1 MTKVRFVVLLSF
13 LLASATLARADGIP
27 TDPDIDVSDPA
38 CITDCP
44 AGVGL
49 NFIFGANAFGG
60 GIVSLT
66 NASGQDWKSL
76 LITTNSDPFFVNPGS
91 ITCITNAFLN
101 CLVEDL
107 QGGMTG
113 MYLSGVLAP
122 PPGSEED
129 ADDAGPHGILNGDAF
144 SINLNDNDSSTGS
157 WGADRDFSAS
167 ANVPNPVPEP
177 NTLSLLAAGLGALV
191 GGRKFRS
198 ALWTRSS

>member
-1 MTKVRFVVLLSF
+1 MTIGRFVVLLSF
-13 LLASATLARADGIP
+13 LLASATLARADGI
-27 TDPDIDVSDPA
+27 TDPDMDVSDPA
-38 CITDCP
+38 CTSDCP

-60 GIVSLT
+60 GIVSMT
-66 NASGQDWKSL
+66 NTSGQDWKSL
-76 LITTNSDPFFVNPGS
+76 LVTTNSDPFFVNPGS

-113 MYLSGVLAP
+113 MYLSGVLP
-122 PPGSEED
+122 PDGD

-177 NTLSLLAAGLGALV
+177 NMLSLLAAGLGALL
-191 GGRKFRS
+191 GGRKFRNLLG
-198 ALWTRSS
+198 ARSS